1 MEGLL
6 QTVYDTNK
14 KVQEAGCSAFATLE
28 EQAGPLL
35 VPYLK
40 PILEHLRVGFDRFQ
54 HKNLLILYD
63 AILTLADSVGSA
75 LNQPEYV
82 ELLVPPLLRKWEQL
96 GDEDRGLVSLLECLS
111 SVTVAL
117 GPGFQPFAVPVYK
130 HTHNLIHQVLL
141 QDQHYQTGA
150 IQDPPDKEF
159 LVAALD
165 LMSGLVQ
172 GLGEDLQPII
182 SQTEPKLVEML
193 THCLL
198 VCYSLI

>member
-6 QTVYDTNK
+6 RTVYDNNK

-35 VPYLK
+35 IPYLK

-63 AILTLADSVGSA
+63 AILTLADSVGSS
-75 LNQPEYV
+75 LNSPEYV

-111 SVTVAL
+111 SVAVAL
-117 GPGFQPFAVPVYK
+117 GPGFQPFAVPVYN
-130 HTHNLIHQVLL
+130 HTHRLIHHVLL
-141 QDQHYQTGA
+141 QEQHWQAGA
-150 IQDPPDKEF
+150 IADPPDKEF

-172 GLGEDLQPII
+172 GLGEDLHPAI
-182 SQTEPKLVEML
+182 SESEPKLIEML
-193 THCLL
+193 SVCLRVL
-198 VCYSLI
+198 PS